1 MGKQIKE
8 IRIEDGGQ
16 AFSESKRG
24 FLGFQNKIK
33 VRGEAR
39 FLVTAEF
46 PYYRLRPADWSE
58 RLDMVKAVGINIL
71 TFYIPWNI
79 HEPLAG
85 KFDFDGRVRPQNNL
99 TLFLSL
105 LRKREMYAIVKPGPF
120 ICAEVRHGGIPDW
133 VTSLYSHIVMR
144 SSGGDIVRFRQDG
157 LPLPAYLNP
166 DYVSQVKSW
175 YDVLSKTVIIPNQ
188 YPNGPIIAVQIE
200 NEIPYSTVE
209 LASPFSWGYSPST
222 VSIYRKWLK
231 EKYHHI
237 SQYNLKHIPQIADFK
252 DIEPPTR
259 YPGWSLPGIKAWL
272 TYQDWAEFKSFYA
285 AKVLRTYSSIL
296 RDSGLTLPFYHDI
309 VILDD
314 ESPVNYHE
322 MRKVMYIG
330 PNYWLSSSPM
340 DDEQSY
346 FYGLERILIANS
358 VNNGYSYV
366 PEMNWGWETG
376 QKYDFLARC
385 LLHELSG
392 FNVYPIVDGA
402 NAGTLNGARY
412 SNNPEPYPGSA
423 SIDVNGVPSDAY
435 YYLKRL
441 MIFLKAID
449 LRLSQSEKSAE
460 IAVGYYPP
468 YNYPRA
474 YTFWAKEPISA
485 FKEVFKEEIDQ
496 NKSLF
501 YLIKTFSNHNLNF
514 TVVNLSHAMLED
526 LQQYRILFIQSYKYM
541 DRVTLIKLLGYV
553 KEGGILV
560 MGPEFPSLDI
570 DMSPLKDLPIS
581 TRYTK
586 IIKEKEINRPIS
598 IKWNDGE
605 LKIEGH
611 LNYFTHSKNSRVLAQ
626 DRDGP
631 YIVQLAYG
639 RGQIILVGFN
649 YYLTLQDNY
658 KFFKALFEKFNIVPY
673 YCWISEE
680 GSKIN
685 VFRRIS
691 KNETF
696 LFLTNRSEDN
706 RVVEIDYLDEL
717 GTTRKL
723 CISVRSKGNSIIET
737 KRGDIVSAA
746 LQGSGSCLLRTKSSS
761 IMAEDMDEFIFAK
774 TDRGKCLIVGD
785 RDGKVTVQSST
796 LQPNILV
803 RRGDGK
809 SVGRYLSDT
818 EFEFKYSPHQ
828 ELNPYVLI
836 GW

>member
-1 MGKQIKE
+1 MKVVKLSC
-8 IRIEDGGQ
+8 Q
-16 AFSESKRG
+16 AFSGVERS

-33 VRGEAR
+33 VQGEAR

-46 PYYRLRPADWSE
+46 PYYRLRPEDWPE

-79 HEPLAG
+79 HEPLSG
-85 KFDFDGRVRPQNNL
+85 KLDFDGRTRPQNNL

-133 VTSLYSHIVMR
+133 VTSLYPDIVMR
-144 SSGGDIVRFRQDG
+144 SSSGDIVGFRQDG

-166 DYVSQVKSW
+166 DYVLQVKNW
-175 YDVLSKTVIIPNQ
+175 YDMLSETVIVPNQ
-188 YPNGPIIAVQIE
+188 YPNGPMIAVQIE
-200 NEIPYSTVE
+200 NEIPYSTIE
-209 LASPFSWGYSPST
+209 LASPFSWGYSVST
-222 VSIYRKWLK
+222 VSLYRKWLK
-231 EKYHHI
+231 EKYHYI
-237 SQYNLKHIPQIADFK
+237 AEYNLKHIPQITDFK
-252 DIEPPTR
+252 DINPPAR
-259 YPGWSLPGIKAWL
+259 CPKWSLSGAKAWL
-272 TYQDWAEFKSFYA
+272 TYQDWAQFKSFYTVE
-285 AKVLRTYSSIL
+285 VLKTYSSIL
-296 RDSGLTLPFYHDI
+296 RDSGVTLPFYHDI

-314 ESPVNYHE
+314 ESPVNYDE
-322 MRKVMYIG
+322 MKRAMYIG
-330 PNYWLSSSPM
+330 PNYWLPSNPM

-346 FYGLERILIANS
+346 FYALQRILIANS

-366 PEMNWGWETG
+366 PEMNWGWESG

-392 FNVYPIVDGA
+392 FNVYPIVDAA

-423 SIDVNGVPSDAY
+423 PIDVNGIPSDAY

-441 MIFLKAID
+441 MTFLKAID
-449 LRLSQSEKSAE
+449 LRFSQSCKSAE

-474 YTFWAKEPISA
+474 YTFWTNEPISA
-485 FKEVFKEEIDQ
+485 FKEVFKEEIDE

-501 YLIKTFSNHNLNF
+501 YIIKTFSNHNVSF
-514 TVVNLSHAMLED
+514 TVVNLNHAILED
-526 LQQYRILFIQSYKYM
+526 LQQYRILLIQSYKYM
-541 DRVTLIKLLGYV
+541 DRTTLVKLLDYANN
-553 KEGGILV
+553 GGILL

-570 DMSPLKDLPIS
+570 DMSPLKDFPIL
-581 TRYTK
+581 TRCTE
-586 IIKEKEINRPIS
+586 IIKEKEVNRPIS
-598 IKWNDGE
+598 IRWNDEE
-605 LKIEGH
+605 LKIAGH
-611 LNYFTHSKNSRVLAQ
+611 LNYFASSKNSRVLAQ

-631 YIVQLAYG
+631 YILQLAYG

-649 YYLTLQDNY
+649 YYLRSEDNY
-658 KFFKALFEKFNIVPY
+658 KLFKSLFEKFNIVPY
-673 YCWISEE
+673 CCWISEE
-680 GSKIN
+680 NSKIN
-685 VFRRIS
+685 VFRRTS

-696 LFLTNRSEDN
+696 LFVTNLSEDN
-706 RVVEIDYLDEL
+706 RVVEINYLDEL
-717 GTTRKL
+717 GRTRKL
-723 CISVRSKGNSIIET
+723 WVSVRSKGNSIIEI
-737 KRGDIVSAA
+737 KKGHIVSAA
-746 LQGSGSCLLRTKSSS
+746 LQGNGSCILRTNSSS
-761 IMAEDMDEFIFAK
+761 ITAENMDEFIFAK
-774 TDRGKCLIVGD
+774 TDKEKYLIVGD
-785 RDGKVTVQSST
+785 RDGKVRLQSST

-818 EFEFKYSPHQ
+818 ELEFKYSPHQ